1 MVWVTF
7 CRHTGQTRA
16 LFFAGQDASTQVEQ
30 STWPQGMSAVSR
42 DRSKQ
47 KGHSSALS
55 PPALPPRGLR
65 AGGALGLSPSFFFSL
80 AAARS
85 AAARGVAG
93 GVLRELDERNRSVQK
108 PAESTSICPS

>member
-42 DRSKQ
+42 ARSKQ
-47 KGHSSALS
+47 KGHSSAWD
-55 PPALPPRGLR
+55 PPNQRLV
-65 AGGALGLSPSFFFSL
+65 STQKS
-80 AAARS
+80 AAR
-85 AAARGVAG
+85 RP
-93 GVLRELDERNRSVQK
+93 RSSDVRK
-108 PAESTSICPS
+108 TTRPS